1 MKNTL
6 IASLA
11 MLLGIASPAF
21 AAASQ
26 EHSGILVWTFMGFF
40 GLIVI
45 AQLVPALLML
55 IGVVRGFAA
64 GHEQLH

>member
-6 IASLA
+6 IVSLA

-21 AAASQ
+21 AAATQ

-40 GLIVI
+40 GLIVV
-45 AQLVPALLML
+45 AQLVPAMLLL
-55 IGVVRGFAA
+55 IGVIRGFAA
-64 GHEQLH
+64 EQEQLQ